1 MIPSWAHTY
10 SSYMT
15 GMQHYVSVE
24 NYRSGVG
31 NINAITIKGDSA
43 IVQSGPKRRRLSV
56 RLLATRLYRTTNR
69 TANVNITITKDNI
82 EYKMQKQE
90 RQESLQYL
98 INGQTDE
105 KNDWFDKLFPEY
117 EYDGKV
123 ILDNIKTPYALDSKR
138 VCMIRRGNRVFYNG
152 ERLEPIPQWVFA
164 FKAFFNWNTITRE
177 AYDKLPEQAK
187 ELVRQI
193 PWFKEQLGLAPP
205 APAPAEAPEPFVET
219 KVEYDGEE
227 TKDEEPFGIVNRI
240 KDEEILNAIKGFID
254 ESNGVTVEQIVSEVQ
269 RQFREIAGTRI
280 ETIVR
285 QHFTPSTNENVG
297 EKVKNDIQTFISYV
311 LPALTGKLSD
321 DPRDFLTQVDAL
333 YNTILERFQDYA
345 NDKGDIRYLEE
356 FKNENYRG
364 VIEAVLTNKRRRD
377 KLRGLQA
384 LSPAPAVPAQVSA
397 PPVEA
402 VEADEETDEADEEAD
417 EADEDDIEEI
427 VPDPFD
433 PPRELGQLPALTPQ
447 SEVTLPPEDV
457 GLICIDTE
465 ITGNV
470 EYRKDGNKFEYARG
484 EDELLK
490 IMTSTDKKSAYVE
503 QFLDENIA
511 KTLMKRDKLRD
522 INNKPTWKFTD
533 GTLKRCAGECLRT
546 SSRRLPDAVSV
557 ERRWGKPE
565 PWQMPSLRLAQEK
578 LLLAHRPGFGKT
590 INALLLAEKMRRL
603 SGKKVLLLA
612 PNRDLLSQWVIE
624 LHKLGFDKRD
634 YIWSTYNHFRDSQTK
649 WLYPEYKDLNDFEKT
664 YKDWIKKT
672 KGTKV
677 GEYPRT
683 NVIKDPDKKFPK
695 DKDDEPRVRHCMVCG
710 KEIQKS
716 DFDGDEKTKLGKVLN
731 GIVHE
736 FDLGNNTIRV
746 DHHWHLV
753 EDKLFLACGC
763 NGIKKQFLCGFPVDK
778 ARGATISEYRKIG
791 YMKWLAFYFKLKA
804 IAREKGL
811 KIEETKNKTV
821 SELKKALENLT
832 VEHEYN
838 VPYYMKPDGNFYHMY
853 RAPKDCIIVCDE
865 IHKFVRDSK
874 SLMSQALWKYIA
886 QSQYTILLSAT
897 PIESTN
903 ETKQLF
909 ILSELLKDNSM
920 YPYESIDIDGTFNG
934 LSLPPWHPLYPKVN
948 DEDMYDLAKRIR
960 GKFSRHNTVQDIDAA
975 VDIIFDKDGDE
986 DDRFKMDYK
995 KLLNFYMGTNDDF
1008 LKGKIDKRL
1017 KEFLKDALKN
1027 LFVLQNKKRERIFPD
1042 LVPYHKGYIEV
1053 HCDLNRALMKDIIP
1067 QYEIRYD
1074 IDRNARYNVEIKDHN
1089 IEVKKASSG
1098 QYSAIEIM
1106 QLEKWILKNK
1116 NGLINIRL
1124 SEDNV
1129 YLESA
1134 LVANYTDKSDEINP
1148 EKIDAIINNVVPKK
1162 DITWLYV
1169 CPTVEVGAGGM
1180 NEDQYVNIPY
1190 IPDLLGSKVLEMVY
1204 TIEKQVSQSKN
1215 VMVYHDRV
1223 EMLRMLQRALTM
1235 RKHKYV
1241 NKLENGPQMKTHAK
1255 EQASKRYRKLI
1266 WQNDE
1271 EINYVNKQ
1279 QEAYGYNVDPSTEL
1293 DYDELK
1299 EVFKFYN
1306 DTLPIVSYAI
1316 FYKKMERELMIK
1328 LSEKKFIPFAEAVNK
1343 FAYCAEFACSVSDKQ
1358 TIDSDREACDKYIQ
1372 AARIIKKMHTGKIN
1386 KARKEKIIESAKI
1399 YKNFQTEEKLFKKII
1414 VKACENAFYELEKPP
1429 KKTLKNKLDEMKP
1442 FPAPLVE
1449 QMDEMRVEYYA
1460 QRSWTNEKEPS
1471 RQFHSTL
1478 KPKSGTL
1485 TVLQQTMRRM
1495 LQTVRLPETNKDKR
1509 FNMPVEDFTFINSF
1523 IRRHKAFFE
1532 NVKEMERPENK
1543 MTIENFEY
1551 KLQDG
1556 DEFQDIVQNCKE
1568 AFVNCYFTRKYVNSM
1583 YDKYTKKLFNNDE
1596 LVDNIDELLTILEHI
1611 EENPY
1616 ANKKKGNATLNLNG
1630 EDMGMRREYVKD
1642 VYPRLRGMSEKNRMY
1657 FALIGGKVKY
1667 DNKKIKGWFE
1677 NGSIDCLLVS
1687 DKGIEGIDYKSCS
1700 SSFMICID
1708 PVKSAG
1714 KQDQFNGRTVR
1725 RNSHKNLPNSM
1736 RTVEYV
1742 SFVGTGLNR
1751 NQDTSE
1757 EDKKVEA
1764 LRKREL
1770 IQYIDKNP
1778 NNSVPSK
1785 VRVNELVR
1793 REKADK
1799 ELKTLDEQ
1807 ENDWL
1812 VRARKLVR
1820 KKIYS
1825 KTVTINHEEGEE
1837 EMEVQ
1842 EYVDDAK
1849 RKFDAL
1855 EINYMEYIKIDT
1867 RTKQLLSADNELGL
1881 YIPDKEYDVDEQFTE
1896 KSRIEITEDAIKL
1909 WILPNSIG
1917 SMDDGEKEEM
1927 LYRQK
1932 LKYNQLQNI
1941 EEKKNLL
1948 LYEYKVDDF
1957 IVDPGINQLEIS
1969 LGLAPSKFRQI
1980 FNLNIKRRRKVDV
1993 DIEDAKKWS
2002 TYFDNYVNLSH
2013 VPVFNNYAFTC
2024 LHDVNTT
2031 NKDHFCYACN
2041 KNRHMID
2048 DMCEKCRLPLKVN
2061 GKYLYYHLVK
2071 TTEKPTE
2078 KTKDDLKE
2086 TRNMKR
2092 RKQSKANRIQ
2102 RDRLE
2107 TMMTLNS
2114 IEHQMQLHGD
2124 RRYKFEY
2131 KENEES
2137 RTYYRRV
2144 TDKPLENTVPKELLK
2159 DDWKELMNGPM
2170 LLNTTNNTER
2180 VVNTAPRYVTLSRGA
2195 PTTNITDDMT
2205 TIVREINALK
2215 EQLKVGDSIHW
2226 YDKQSDNQFV
2236 REGWMS
2242 LKIKIRLECE
2252 VNQEEKT
2259 VIMRHTPDDV
2269 ETRTGKISEW
2279 QDYPTGTYW
2288 CIPNEIYD
2296 ISVYNRDNMPQI
2308 TRQNMGR
2315 SEGWKKFK
2323 EIVDDPW
2330 YMGTGEKFKF
2340 KDKRGKERDGVV
2352 PELAWTWL
2360 YKNELFDLN
2369 EKIGPFGSNIKD
2381 LYNKLEEA
2389 EKAQNSLDDRYRDP
2403 DYEEVENRP
2412 DDVEIQEEY

>member
-1 MIPSWAHTY
+1 
-10 SSYMT
+10 
-15 GMQHYVSVE
+15 
-24 NYRSGVG
+24 
-31 NINAITIKGDSA
+31 
-43 IVQSGPKRRRLSV
+43 
-56 RLLATRLYRTTNR
+56 
-69 TANVNITITKDNI
+69 
-82 EYKMQKQE
+82 
-90 RQESLQYL
+90 
-98 INGQTDE
+98 
-105 KNDWFDKLFPEY
+105 
-117 EYDGKV
+117 
-123 ILDNIKTPYALDSKR
+123 
-138 VCMIRRGNRVFYNG
+138 
-152 ERLEPIPQWVFA
+152 
-164 FKAFFNWNTITRE
+164 
-177 AYDKLPEQAK
+177 
-187 ELVRQI
+187 
-193 PWFKEQLGLAPP
+193 
-205 APAPAEAPEPFVET
+205 
-219 KVEYDGEE
+219 
-227 TKDEEPFGIVNRI
+227 
-240 KDEEILNAIKGFID
+240 
-254 ESNGVTVEQIVSEVQ
+254 
-269 RQFREIAGTRI
+269 
-280 ETIVR
+280 
-285 QHFTPSTNENVG
+285 
-297 EKVKNDIQTFISYV
+297 V

-345 NDKGDIRYLEE
+345 NDTGDTRYREE
-356 FKNENYRG
+356 FKNGNYRG
-364 VIEAVLTNKRRRD
+364 EIEAVLTKKRRLD

-384 LSPAPAVPAQVSA
+384 LSPAPAVPAPAPAIPAPA

-402 VEADEETDEADEEAD
+402 DEVDEE
-417 EADEDDIEEI
+417 DIEEI
-427 VPDPFD
+427 VPDFD

-447 SEVTLPPEDV
+447 SDVTLPPEDD

-470 EYRKDGNKFEYARG
+470 EYRKDNKFEYARG

-490 IMTSTDKKSAYVE
+490 IMTSADKKSAYVE

-546 SSRRLPDAVSV
+546 SSRTLPDALYVDP
-557 ERRWGKPE
+557 RWGKPE

-664 YKDWIKKT
+664 YEDWIKKT
-672 KGTKV
+672 QETVV

-791 YMKWLAFYFKLKA
+791 YMKWLAFYNELKR
-804 IAREKGL
+804 IAQPKGVQ
-811 KIEETKNKTV
+811 TKNKTV
-821 SELKKALENLT
+821 SELKKAIWKGGVT
-832 VEHEYN
+832 HEYN

-960 GKFSRHNTVQDIDAA
+960 GKFSRHNTVQDIDVA

-1008 LKGKIDKRL
+1008 MEGKIDKRL

-1067 QYEIRYD
+1067 QYEIRYE
-1074 IDRNARYNVEIKDHN
+1074 IDRNALYNVEIKDHN

-1098 QYSAIEIM
+1098 GAYTAIQIM

-1134 LVANYTDKSDEINP
+1134 LVANYTDKGDEI
-1148 EKIDAIINNVVPKK
+1148 KAKQIDAIINNVVPKK

-1169 CPTVEVGAGGM
+1169 CPTVEVVAGGS

-1241 NKLENGPQMKTHAK
+1241 NKLENGPQMKTHAR

-1271 EINYVNKQ
+1271 EIDYVNKQ

-1328 LSEKKFIPFAEAVNK
+1328 LAEKTFIPFAEAVNK

-1358 TIDSDREACDKYIQ
+1358 TIDSDRLACDKYIK

-1414 VKACENAFYELEKPP
+1414 VKACENAFSKLEKPP
-1429 KKTLKNKLDEMKP
+1429 KKTLRETLSTMKP
-1442 FPAPLVE
+1442 FPAPLTE
-1449 QMDEMRVEYYA
+1449 QMDEMRVKYYA
-1460 QRSWTNEKEPS
+1460 QRSWTNTTIPS
-1471 RQFHSTL
+1471 GTFHSTL
-1478 KPKSGTL
+1478 KPKSGTS
-1485 TVLQQTMRRM
+1485 TVLQQTMVRM
-1495 LQTVRLPETNKDKR
+1495 LQSVRLPETNKDKR

-1523 IRRHKAFFE
+1523 IRRHTAFFE
-1532 NVKEMERPENK
+1532 NVKKMKRPENK

-1556 DEFQDIVQNCKE
+1556 DEFEDTVRTCKE

-1583 YDKYTKKLFNNDE
+1583 YDKYTKKLFNNE
-1596 LVDNIDELLTILEHI
+1596 ERVDNIDELLTILEHI

-1616 ANKKKGNATLNLNG
+1616 ANKKKGNANLRLNG
-1630 EDMGMRREYVKD
+1630 EDMGKRREYVKD

-1751 NQDTSE
+1751 NQETSE

-1770 IQYIDKNP
+1770 IQYINKNP
-1778 NNSVPSK
+1778 NNSVASK

-1799 ELKTLDEQ
+1799 ELKTLDKD
-1807 ENDWL
+1807 ENEWL

-1820 KKIYS
+1820 KEIYS
-1825 KTVTINHEEGEE
+1825 KKVTFNDEEGEE
-1837 EMEVQ
+1837 EMELQ

-1855 EINYMEYIKIDT
+1855 EINYMDYIRIDT
-1867 RTKQLLSADNELGL
+1867 KKKQLLSADNELGC
-1881 YIPDKEYDVDEQFTE
+1881 YITHKQYDVDEQFTP
-1896 KSRIEITEDAIKL
+1896 KNRIEISKDAIKL

-1932 LKYNQLQNI
+1932 LKYNQLQTND
-1941 EEKKNLL
+1941 EKRNLL
-1948 LYEYKVDDF
+1948 QYEYKVDDF

-1969 LGLAPSKFRQI
+1969 LGLRPSKFRPK

-2041 KNRHMID
+2041 KNRRMMND
-2048 DMCEKCRLPLKVN
+2048 KCEKCRLPLKVN

-2078 KTKDDLKE
+2078 KTNNDLKE

-2144 TDKPLENTVPKELLK
+2144 TDDPLESTVPEILLK
-2159 DDWKELMNGPM
+2159 DDWKELMNGPI
-2170 LLNTTNNTER
+2170 LPSTANNTER
-2180 VVNTAPRYVTLSRGA
+2180 VVNTTPRYVTLTRGA

-2205 TIVREINALK
+2205 TIVGKINALK
-2215 EQLKVGDSIHW
+2215 GQLKVGDSIHW

-2236 REGWMS
+2236 KEGWMT
-2242 LKIKIRLECE
+2242 LKIKIRLEC
-2252 VNQEEKT
+2252 VVDQVAKT
-2259 VIMRHTPDDV
+2259 VIMRHAPNG
-2269 ETRTGKISEW
+2269 EIKPGKISEW
-2279 QDYPTGTYW
+2279 QGYPTGTYW

-2296 ISVYNRDNMPQI
+2296 ISVYNRGNPRI
-2308 TRQNMGR
+2308 TRQNKLK

-2323 EIVDDPW
+2323 EIVKDPW
-2330 YMGTGEKFKF
+2330 YMGTRATFTF
-2340 KDKRGKERDGVV
+2340 KDGRGEEKDGVV

-2360 YKNELFDLN
+2360 HKEEELLDLN
-2369 EKIGPFGSNIKD
+2369 EKIGPFNSNIKD
-2381 LYNKLEEA
+2381 LYAELDIA
-2389 EKAQNSLDDRYRDP
+2389 EKAQNKLDDRYKDP
-2403 DYEEVENRP
+2403 DSDYEL
-2412 DDVEIQEEY
+2412 EIQEEYN

>member
-24 NYRSGVG
+24 NYRSGIAVT
-31 NINAITIKGDSA
+31 NATVDIKDGYA

-69 TANVNITITKDNI
+69 TANVNITIRKDAI
-82 EYKMQKQE
+82 VYKMQK
-90 RQESLQYL
+90 QESLQYL
-98 INGQTDE
+98 IDGQAVE

-138 VCMIRRGNRVFYNG
+138 VCMIRQGNRVFYKKQ
-152 ERLEPIPQWVFA
+152 RLEPIPQWVFA
-164 FKAFFNWNTITRE
+164 FKLFFNWNTITTG
-177 AYDKLPEQAK
+177 AYDELPEQAK

-205 APAPAEAPEPFVET
+205 APVPAETPAPVET
-219 KVEYDGEE
+219 KEEYHGEE
-227 TKDEEPFGIVNRI
+227 T

-297 EKVKNDIQTFISYV
+297 ERVKIDIQTFISYV

-321 DPRDFLTQVDAL
+321 ELRDFLTQVDAL

-345 NDKGDIRYLEE
+345 NDTGDTRYLKE

-364 VIEAVLTNKRRRD
+364 EIEAVLTKKRRLD
-377 KLRGLQA
+377 KLGGLQA
-384 LSPAPAVPAQVSA
+384 LSPAPAPAPVPQ
-397 PPVEA
+397 
-402 VEADEETDEADEEAD
+402 ADKDA
-417 EADEDDIEEI
+417 IEEI
-427 VPDPFD
+427 VPDFD

-447 SEVTLPPEDV
+447 SDVTLPQEDV

-470 EYRKDGNKFEYARG
+470 EYRKDGKKFEYARG

-503 QFLDENIA
+503 QFLDENIT
-511 KTLMKRDKLRD
+511 KTLMKKKKLRD
-522 INNKPTWKFTD
+522 INNSPTWKLKD

-546 SSRRLPDAVSV
+546 TSRQLPEAIYK
-557 ERRWGKPE
+557 EPRWGKPE

-590 INALLLAEKMRRL
+590 INALLLAEKMRRR
-603 SGKKVLLLA
+603 SKKKVLLLA

-649 WLYPEYKDLNDFEKT
+649 WLYPEYKDLNDFKDVYE
-664 YKDWIKKT
+664 DWIKKT
-672 KGTKV
+672 KETSV

-683 NVIKDPDKKFPK
+683 NVIEDPYKKFPK

-716 DFDGDEKTKLGKVLN
+716 DFYGDEKTKLGKVLN

-736 FDLGNNTIRV
+736 FDLGNNTIRI

-791 YMKWLAFYFKLKA
+791 YMKWLAFYNTLKR
-804 IAREKGL
+804 IAQ
-811 KIEETKNKTV
+811 TKKVQTMNQTV
-821 SELKKALENLT
+821 SELKEAIWERGVT
-832 VEHEYN
+832 HEYN

-995 KLLNFYMGTNDDF
+995 KLLNFYMGTDDDF
-1008 LKGKIDKRL
+1008 LEGKIDKRL

-1027 LFVLQNKKRERIFPD
+1027 LFVLQNKKRERIFPV
-1042 LVPYHKGYIEV
+1042 LVPYRKDKDASPGYIEV

-1089 IEVKKASSG
+1089 IEVKKATAG

-1106 QLEKWILKNK
+1106 QLEKWILQNK

-1134 LVANYTDKSDEINP
+1134 IVSNYTDKSDDIKAQTITDII
-1148 EKIDAIINNVVPKK
+1148 EKVTRKEN
-1162 DITWLYV
+1162 ITWLYV
-1169 CPTVEVGAGGM
+1169 CPTVEVVAGGS
-1180 NEDQYVNIPY
+1180 NEGQYVNIPY

-1241 NKLENGPQMKTHAK
+1241 NKFDKAQLENHAR

-1271 EINYVNKQ
+1271 EIDYVEKQ
-1279 QEAYGYNVDPSTEL
+1279 EEAYGYNVDPSTEL

-1306 DTLPIVSYAI
+1306 DTLPTVCYAI

-1328 LSEKKFIPFAEAVNK
+1328 LSEKTFIPFAEAVNK
-1343 FAYCAEFACSVSDKQ
+1343 FAYGAEFACSVSDKQ

-1386 KARKEKIIESAKI
+1386 KARKEKIIESATI

-1414 VKACENAFYELEKPP
+1414 VKACENAFSELENPP
-1429 KKTLKNKLDEMKP
+1429 KKTLRKKLDDLKP

-1449 QMDEMRVEYYA
+1449 QMDEIRVKYYA
-1460 QRSWTNEKEPS
+1460 ERSWTNEKEPS

-1478 KPKSGTL
+1478 KPKSGKPQTL
-1485 TVLQQTMRRM
+1485 LQTTMFSM
-1495 LQTVRLPETNKDKR
+1495 LQTVKLPETDEDKR
-1509 FNMPVEDFTFINSF
+1509 FNMPVQNFTFINSF
-1523 IRRHKAFFE
+1523 IKRHDAFFR
-1532 NVKEMERPENK
+1532 NVKQMERPENK

-1551 KLQDG
+1551 KLQTGDG
-1556 DEFQDIVQNCKE
+1556 FKDTVQTCKE

-1583 YDKYTKKLFNNDE
+1583 YDKYTEKLFNNAE
-1596 LVDNIDELLTILEHI
+1596 RVNNIDELLTILEHI

-1616 ANKKKGNATLNLNG
+1616 ANKKKGNATLSLNG
-1630 EDMGMRREYVKD
+1630 EDMGERRTYVKN
-1642 VYPRLRGMSEKNRMY
+1642 VYPRLRGMSEKNRMN

-1667 DNKKIKGWFE
+1667 DNKKIKEWFE

-1770 IQYIDKNP
+1770 IQYIKKNP
-1778 NNSVPSK
+1778 LNSVASK

-1799 ELKTLDEQ
+1799 ELKTLDKD

-1820 KKIYS
+1820 KEIYS
-1825 KTVTINHEEGEE
+1825 KKVTINDEEGEE

-1855 EINYMEYIKIDT
+1855 EINYMDYKLIDT
-1867 RTKQLLSADNELGL
+1867 RTKQLLSADNELGC
-1881 YIPDKEYDVDEQFTE
+1881 YITDKEYNVDEQFT
-1896 KSRIEITEDAIKL
+1896 KKIRNEITEDAIKL

-1917 SMDDGEKEEM
+1917 TMDDGEKEEM

-1932 LKYNQLQNI
+1932 RKYNQLENND
-1941 EEKKNLL
+1941 EKRNLL
-1948 LYEYKVDDF
+1948 QYEYKVDDF

-1969 LGLAPSKFRQI
+1969 LGLRPSKFRQI

-2041 KNRHMID
+2041 KNRRMMD
-2048 DMCEKCRLPLKVN
+2048 DKCEKCGLPLKVN

-2144 TDKPLENTVPKELLK
+2144 TDEPLENTVPESLLT
-2159 DDWKELMNGPM
+2159 DDWTDLMDGRILPS
-2170 LLNTTNNTER
+2170 TANNTKR
-2180 VVNTAPRYVTLSRGA
+2180 VVNTKPKYVTLSRGA
-2195 PTTNITDDMT
+2195 PTTNITENMT
-2205 TIVREINALK
+2205 TIVGKINSLK
-2215 EQLKVGDSIHW
+2215 GELKVGDSIHW

-2236 REGWMS
+2236 KEGWMS
-2242 LKIKIRLECE
+2242 LEIKIRLECE

-2259 VIMRHTPDDV
+2259 VIMRHTPAGV
-2269 ETRTGKISEW
+2269 TRTGKISEW
-2279 QDYPTGTYW
+2279 QGYPTGTYW

-2296 ISVYNRDNMPQI
+2296 ISVYNRGNPTI
-2308 TRQNMGR
+2308 TKKNRK
-2315 SEGWKKFK
+2315 SSKGWKKFEK
-2323 EIVDDPW
+2323 IVKDPW
-2330 YMGTGEKFKF
+2330 YMGIGDEFKF
-2340 KDKRGKERDGVV
+2340 KDGRGKERDGVV

-2360 YKNELFDLN
+2360 YKDELFNLN
-2369 EKIGPFGSNIKD
+2369 EKIGPFGSNIKH
-2381 LYNKLEEA
+2381 LYNQLEEA
-2389 EKAQNSLDDRYRDP
+2389 EKAQNKLDDRYKDP
-2403 DYEEVENRP
+2403 DYDDRY
-2412 DDVEIQEEY
+2412 DVEIQEEY